1 MISGSPR
8 NVGASVRARLL
19 NRSRETGDEFQS
31 LLRRYAAERFLY
43 RLGQS
48 RHRGRYVLKGGMLL
62 ALWGDTIYRP
72 TRDLDF
78 TGEGDSSGTE
88 IASTVKD
95 ICAVQVPDDG
105 ITFDTSSLTVEPI
118 HEEGA
123 YQSHRARFEATVAK
137 ARVRMQID
145 FGFGDSVYPHPTEVD
160 FPVLLEAPR
169 PRIRVYSREAVVAE
183 KVHAMVVNG
192 DRNSRYKDFY
202 DIFTLA
208 RHFPFEGPPLTT
220 AVRTTFKRRRTPF
233 AQTTPIALTPE
244 FYQDPAR
251 VDRWQGYVNRTKL
264 RDPPSHFADVGE
276 TVLSFLRQPWDAL
289 AHGSEFIATWAEG
302 GPWRHAD
309 SAAARTLTEGGQ
321 YADP

>member
-1 MISGSPR
+1 MTSGGRP

-19 NRSRETGDEFQS
+19 NRSRDTGEDFQA

-62 ALWGDTIYRP
+62 ALWGETIYRP

-78 TGEGDSSGTE
+78 SGEGESSGTA
-88 IASTVKD
+88 IASTVAE
-95 ICAVQVPDDG
+95 ICAVQVRDDG
-105 ITFDTSSLTVEPI
+105 IAFDTSNLTVEPI

-123 YQSHRARFEATVAK
+123 YQSHRARFEATIAK

-145 FGFGDSVYPHPTEVD
+145 FGFGDRVYPRPTEVD

-208 RHFPFEGPPLTT
+208 RHFPFEGPLLTT
-220 AVRTTFKRRRTPF
+220 AVRTTFERRGTSF

-244 FYQDPAR
+244 FYRDPAR
-251 VDRWQGYVNRTKL
+251 VNLWQGYVSRTML
-264 RDPPSHFADVGE
+264 RDPPSHFADAGE

-289 AHGSEFIATWAEG
+289 ALGSEFIANWPEG
-302 GPWRHAD
+302 GPWRH
-309 SAAARTLTEGGQ
+309 
-321 YADP
+321 